1 MLQLKAAEPTPS
13 MEYPAILVLGFWL
26 RAQTTPIMD
35 SGTETERVTTPALVR
50 RLPNI
55 YSS

>member
-26 RAQTTPIMD
+26 HAQTTPIKD